1 MVTNIKDTKKV
12 SSILFSTPSFAY
24 ITQPF
29 TLILAFI
36 QSDTT
41 GLKHS
46 IYDDVSSSDES
57 DESYSSDTNSDYSL
71 KSMSPVTSE
80 EEYVASSSSNESDS
94 DTSESHTPTTSSA
107 IHLSTTSPQSPGS
120 MTNQQVSTRCVSEP
134 FSHGQTMYRLC
145 GDNIDKTVKPRYM
158 RSDTHK
164 TESIHYFHSYAV
176 ANRVDFSDLSERTP
190 PLPSV
195 DLWQLASSLLP
206 SPDDDATMRNNFATH
221 VSRVLVNNI
230 DFFKVTFDGVVDWHI
245 KHQFYEQMSEKSD
258 VVSFSSICILI
269 ALQLCCGAV
278 HYSVPS
284 ILTGTTWNFAKK

>member
-1 MVTNIKDTKKV
+1 
-12 SSILFSTPSFAY
+12 
-24 ITQPF
+24 
-29 TLILAFI
+29 
-36 QSDTT
+36 
-41 GLKHS
+41 
-46 IYDDVSSSDES
+46 
-57 DESYSSDTNSDYSL
+57 
-71 KSMSPVTSE
+71 MSPVTSE
-80 EEYVASSSSNESDS
+80 EEYVTSSSSDESEC
-94 DTSESHTPTTSSA
+94 DTSETQTPTMSSA
-107 IHLSTTSPQSPGS
+107 IQPSTASLQSPGS
-120 MTNQQVSTRCVSEP
+120 FHPTMNQQVSTQSAGEP

-158 RSDTHK
+158 RSDSHK

-245 KHQFYEQMSEKSD
+245 KHQFYEQMSRKSD
-258 VVSFSSICILI
+258 VVSFSSTCI
-269 ALQLCCGAV
+269 
-278 HYSVPS
+278 
-284 ILTGTTWNFAKK
+284 F